1 MSLHKTE
8 AMRPNSRETEIF
20 CCSLLT
26 RVWNVDRQN
35 MHNKKIEAVLDKV
48 KHYFG
53 SLFEMDTRGKP
64 LMIIPDHPETGKSY

>member
-1 MSLHKTE
+1 
-8 AMRPNSRETEIF
+8 
-20 CCSLLT
+20 
-26 RVWNVDRQN
+26 